1 MAKTASGLVAF
12 AKTKLKTNYV
22 YGMKGAVLTS
32 AKFAQLR
39 KMYPTTIPST
49 DVKKV
54 GTVCCD
60 CSGLI
65 TWYTGI
71 ARSSSN
77 YKSTATKVEPISKIN
92 QAVPGCAV
100 WRNGHIGVYIGNG
113 EIIEARGSKYGTV
126 LTKVKSRDF
135 THILWLKDIDYSTK
149 TETSTSTSTGVTVR
163 TTANLNMRKEA
174 NKNSASILVIPANKD
189 VSWISDAGNGWSKV
203 KYNGKTGYCSN
214 GYLTGKSG
222 LSSSTPSNTTQ
233 TTSALNMRSEPNAA
247 SKVVVTIPNRAA
259 VAVVEDTGWGWSK
272 VSYSGKTGYC
282 SNAYLTANLSNKKTM
297 KYNGTSRVNI
307 RSTCSSS
314 GTSNIVGK
322 LAAKGSFVVSG
333 YHMEGSKMWL
343 RTTVNN
349 VTGWI
354 FYDSSYIK

>member
-12 AKTKLKTNYV
+12 VKTKLRTNYV
-22 YGMKGAVLTS
+22 YGMKGAVLTT
-32 AKFAQLR
+32 AKFNQLR
-39 KMYPTTIPST
+39 KMYQTTIPSR

-65 TWYTGI
+65 SWYTGTL
-71 ARSSSN
+71 RSSSN
-77 YKSTATKVEPISKIN
+77 FKSTAKRVEPISKIN

-113 EIIEARGSKYGTV
+113 EIIEARGSRYGTV
-126 LTKVKSRDF
+126 LTKVRNRDF
-135 THILWLKDIDYSTK
+135 THILWLKDIDYSSAANT
-149 TETSTSTSTGVTVR
+149 TAPTGVTVR

-174 NKNSASILVIPANKD
+174 NKNSAAILVIPANKD

-203 KYNGKTGYCSN
+203 KYNGKTGYCNN

-222 LSSSTPSNTTQ
+222 LSSFTPSNTTQ

-247 SKVVVTIPNRAA
+247 SKVVVTIPNRAS
-259 VAVVEDTGWGWSK
+259 VTVVEDTGWGWSK
-272 VSYSGKTGYC
+272 VSYDGKTGYC

-297 KYNGTSRVNI
+297 RNNGTSRVNI
-307 RSTCSSS
+307 RSTCSYS
-314 GTSNIVGK
+314 GSSNIVGK
-322 LAAKGSFVVSG
+322 LPAKGRFVVSG
-333 YHMEGSKMWL
+333 YHMEGSKRWL

-354 FYDSSYIK
+354 LYDSDYIK